1 MVNLLTQLSRYLLI
15 ILAAV
20 YAMKCFTV
28 FRSKHAWDRG
38 SVYMTQN
45 ILMFLIHFVC
55 YLIIFLNE
63 RTMAVLAF
71 YIFQVIFFVVTLVL
85 YSVMYRHASRL
96 LVNNM
101 CFLMMVGFV
110 MLTRLDFDLAIR
122 QFCIAVAGAAVAL
135 VIPVIIAKVHTLD
148 RFGIVYGVLCFLV
161 LASVF
166 VFGRSANGATNWIQ
180 IGPIGLQPSELAKV
194 IFVFFAAA
202 MLCMRT
208 DFKYLVFVSIFAAAF
223 VLVLVAENDLGAAV
237 IFFMTYLFMV
247 YVASQKARYLAIGFG
262 GLAAAS
268 VIAYRFFGQVQ
279 VRVQVWLNPWA
290 DYAGTG
296 YQIAQSLFAI
306 GTGGWFG
313 MGLYQG
319 APRDIPIVES
329 DFIFSA
335 ICEELGGLFAICIVL
350 VYISCFIM
358 FINISLQLTRPF
370 YKLLAIGLSAAYAFQ
385 LFLTLGGVIK
395 FIPHTGVTLPLISY
409 GGSSILST
417 IITFAVIQG
426 LYLLKQKE
434 SEAQIYEEQQE
445 YAPQPRQASR

>member
-1 MVNLLTQLSRYLLI
+1 MVNLLTQLSRYILI

-45 ILMFLIHFVC
+45 ILMFMIHFIC
-55 YLIIFLNE
+55 YLLIFLNE
-63 RTMAVLAF
+63 RDFKILAF
-71 YIFQVIFFVVTLVL
+71 YMFQVVFFIVTLVL

-101 CFLMMVGFV
+101 CFLMMIGFI
-110 MLTRLDFDLAIR
+110 MLTRLDFSLAIR
-122 QFCIAVAGAAVAL
+122 QFFIAVAGAAVAL
-135 VIPVIIAKVHTLD
+135 AIPVIIARVRNLD
-148 RFGIVYGVLCFLV
+148 RFGIVYGILCFLV

-166 VFGRSANGATNWIQ
+166 VVGRSANGATNWIQ

-202 MLCMRT
+202 MLCRRT

-223 VLVLVAENDLGAAV
+223 VLILAAENDLGAAV
-237 IFFMTYLFMV
+237 IFFMIYLVMV
-247 YVASQKARYLAIGFG
+247 YVATQKARYLAIGFG
-262 GLAAAS
+262 GFAAACLLG
-268 VIAYRFFGQVQ
+268 YRFFGQVK
-279 VRVQVWLNPWA
+279 VRVSVWLNPWA
-290 DYAGTG
+290 DYENTG

-313 MGLYQG
+313 LGLYQG
-319 APRDIPIVES
+319 APTQIPIVES

-335 ICEELGGLFAICIVL
+335 ICEELGGLFAICILL
-350 VYISCFIM
+350 VYISCFVM

-370 YKLLAIGLSAAYAFQ
+370 YKLLAIGLSAGYAFQ
-385 LFLTLGGVIK
+385 LFLTIGGVIK

-417 IITFAVIQG
+417 IIIFAVIQG

-434 SEAQIYEEQQE
+434 SEEQSYEEQQE
-445 YAPQPRQASR
+445 YRAQQQ

>member
-1 MVNLLTQLSRYLLI
+1 MVNLLTQLSRYILI

-45 ILMFLIHFVC
+45 ILMFMIHFIC
-55 YLIIFLNE
+55 YLLIFLNE
-63 RTMAVLAF
+63 RDFKILAF
-71 YIFQVIFFVVTLVL
+71 YMFQVVFFIATLVL

-96 LVNNM
+96 LVNNI
-101 CFLMMVGFV
+101 CFLMMIGFI
-110 MLTRLDFDLAIR
+110 MLTRLDFSLAIR
-122 QFCIAVAGAAVAL
+122 QFFIAVAGAAVAL
-135 VIPVIIAKVHTLD
+135 AIPVIIARVRNLD
-148 RFGIVYGVLCFLV
+148 RFGIVYGILCFLV

-166 VFGRSANGATNWIQ
+166 VVGRSANGATNWIQ

-202 MLCMRT
+202 MLCRRT

-223 VLVLVAENDLGAAV
+223 VLILAAENDLGAAV
-237 IFFMTYLFMV
+237 IFFMIYLVMV
-247 YVASQKARYLAIGFG
+247 YVATQKARYLAIGFG
-262 GLAAAS
+262 GFAAACLLG
-268 VIAYRFFGQVQ
+268 YRFFGQVK
-279 VRVQVWLNPWA
+279 VRVSVWLNPWA
-290 DYAGTG
+290 DYENTG

-313 MGLYQG
+313 LGLYQG
-319 APRDIPIVES
+319 APTQIPIVES

-335 ICEELGGLFAICIVL
+335 ICEELGGLFAICILL
-350 VYISCFIM
+350 VYISCFVM

-370 YKLLAIGLSAAYAFQ
+370 YKLLAIGLSAGYAFQ
-385 LFLTLGGVIK
+385 LFLTIGGVIK

-417 IITFAVIQG
+417 IIIFAVIQG

-434 SEAQIYEEQQE
+434 SEEQSYEEQQE
-445 YAPQPRQASR
+445 YRAQQQ

>member
-1 MVNLLTQLSRYLLI
+1 M
-15 ILAAV
+15 
-20 YAMKCFTV
+20 
-28 FRSKHAWDRG
+28 
-38 SVYMTQN
+38 
-45 ILMFLIHFVC
+45 
-55 YLIIFLNE
+55 
-63 RTMAVLAF
+63 
-71 YIFQVIFFVVTLVL
+71 
-85 YSVMYRHASRL
+85 
-96 LVNNM
+96 
-101 CFLMMVGFV
+101 
-110 MLTRLDFDLAIR
+110 
-122 QFCIAVAGAAVAL
+122 
-135 VIPVIIAKVHTLD
+135 
-148 RFGIVYGVLCFLV
+148 
-161 LASVF
+161 
-166 VFGRSANGATNWIQ
+166 
-180 IGPIGLQPSELAKV
+180 
-194 IFVFFAAA
+194 
-202 MLCMRT
+202 
-208 DFKYLVFVSIFAAAF
+208 
-223 VLVLVAENDLGAAV
+223 AENDLGAAV
-237 IFFMTYLFMV
+237 IFFMTYLVLV

-268 VIAYRFFGQVQ
+268 VVAYRLFSH
-279 VRVQVWLNPWA
+279 VRVRVRVWLNPWS
-290 DYAGTG
+290 DYENTG

-319 APRDIPIVES
+319 VPTDIPIVES

-335 ICEELGGLFAICIVL
+335 ICEELGGLFAICILL

-385 LFLTLGGVIK
+385 LFLTVGGVIK

-445 YAPQPRQASR
+445 YQGQLQ